1 MSKARSILGCLL
13 ADAAWGLATLLLV
26 AVLLTALSY
35 EAPTSLEQL
44 RERHVLLICAAVCF
58 VVAAAVALGGLRGWS
73 QRLREQ
79 RLRDKRQGRP
89 L

>member
-35 EAPTSLEQL
+35 EAPTSLDQL
-44 RERHVLLICAAVCF
+44 RERHVLLVCASVCL
-58 VVAAAVALGGLRGWS
+58 VVAVAVAMGGVREWA